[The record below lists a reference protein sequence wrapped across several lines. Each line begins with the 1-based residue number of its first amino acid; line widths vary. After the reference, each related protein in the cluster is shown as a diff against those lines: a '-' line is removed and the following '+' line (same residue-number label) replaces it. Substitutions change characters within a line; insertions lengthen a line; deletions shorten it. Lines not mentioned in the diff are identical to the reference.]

1 MTRLGLFIAG
11 AAAATAASTALLTG
25 LMYTGDAD
33 HEKTFGVKHV
43 LQGAVLAGSLETI
56 CLAPILTYAA
66 INEASH

>member
-11 AAAATAASTALLTG
+11 AAAATVASTALLAG
-25 LMYTGDAD
+25 LVYSGDHNRD
-33 HEKTFGVKHV
+33 KKFNKDYV
-43 LQGAVLAGSLETI
+43 LQGAVLTGSLETI